1 MTRMPRHLP
10 LAALFTVGACVA
22 LVATLPSCMPQ
33 PRAAVSLRIHRA
45 PKTPADAFVTIDEEF
60 IGPLAYVAAHGVR
73 LPAGTHRI
81 TIERTGYFPYDAI
94 VTANNDPIFLDIQL
108 KPIPD

>member
-1 MTRMPRHLP
+1 MMHLRR
-10 LAALFTVGACVA
+10 LARAAALSSA
-22 LVATLPSCMPQ
+22 LAVLVPACMPQ
-33 PRAAVSLRIHRA
+33 PRAAVSLRIKRA
-45 PKTPADAFVTIDEEF
+45 PRTPADAFVTIDEEF

-81 TIERTGYFPYDAI
+81 SVERTGYFPFDTV
-94 VTANNDPIFLDIQL
+94 VTSNSDPIFLNIEL